1 MPTFKTDWTEN
12 DSTEIWD
19 HLNRI
24 GQDGNRGLKRLWWRG
39 WVNTGTNTTL
49 TLTAARRYAFAFNP
63 VSGSVYGSPTLP
75 VTRAGRRLIL
85 PEDGVY
91 QIVATLQHDDQG
103 VVDAGDTYAVL
114 TRNATRD
121 PEAGD
126 LFNTGSGPGGVEVDS
141 DVSWNTGR
149 SRRQTCRFTSA
160 FGAGENVMFHVISFL
175 KDAKIRINPNMTAV
189 EIVKL
194 GDR

>member
-1 MPTFKTDWTEN
+1 MPTFKTDWTETA
-12 DSTEIWD
+12 STEIWN

-24 GQDGNRGLKRLWWRG
+24 GEDGNRGLKRLWWRG
-39 WVNTGTNTTL
+39 WVNTGTTGTMTL
-49 TLTAARRYAFAFNP
+49 LATRRYALAFNP
-63 VSGSVYGSPTLP
+63 VSGGVYGSPTLA

-91 QIVATLQHDDQG
+91 QINAMLQHDDQG
-103 VVDAGDTYAVL
+103 VVDSGDTYAVL

-121 PEAGD
+121 PESGD
-126 LFNTGSGPGGVEVDS
+126 LFNLNSTPGGVEVDT

-149 SRRQTCRFTSA
+149 NRRQRCTFTSA
-160 FGAGENVMFHVISFL
+160 FSAGDNVMFHCISFL